1 MTTWHTTSNSH
12 GMSLLRST
20 AQPFFRQATLQDS
33 FWFGSNLIS
42 LLTQG
47 KDSSG
52 ALSIMEIAGLPG
64 SEPPAHTHTDN
75 DELFHLLDGK
85 LEFRVGD
92 ESVTLRRGDSLFLPR
107 GKEHTYRVLT
117 HDFHGLLFTS
127 PSGIEIAYRNVS
139 APAERLRQN
148 PSQALPATIDL
159 INAFRP
165 CGVQFRP
172 RGLPHPTT
180 TANPRLA
187 LRPRVGLSR
196 WHRRSLFTPLV
207 TSLESR
213 TFTAFL
219 WEGRAGS
226 EPPRHVHHRQD
237 EWLYLLE
244 GEMEIEVGGDRWEVP
259 PGSLVSLPQGAPHSF
274 SVRSGLA
281 RALVVMTPSGFEN
294 FLTEFSVPAT
304 SLTVSP
310 PPPSPA
316 DDQRTWVT
324 AGRRYGFSLA
334 PLE

>member
-1 MTTWHTTSNSH
+1 
-12 GMSLLRST
+12 MSLLRST
-20 AQPFFRQATLQDS
+20 AQPFLRQATLQAS
-33 FWFGSNLIS
+33 FWFGSDLIS
-42 LLTQG
+42 VLAQG
-47 KDSSG
+47 KDSAG
-52 ALSIMEIAGLPG
+52 ALSVMEIAGLPG
-64 SEPPAHTHTDN
+64 SEPPAHTHAEN
-75 DELFHLLDGK
+75 DELFHLLDGR

-127 PSGIEIAYRNVS
+127 PSGIEIAYRNLS
-139 APAERLRQN
+139 APAECLRQN

-165 CGVQFRP
+165 CGVALRA
-172 RGLPHPTT
+172 RGLATPTT
-180 TANPRLA
+180 TTNPDLA

-219 WEGRAGS
+219 WEGRTGS
-226 EPPRHVHHRQD
+226 EPPRHVHHSQD
-237 EWLYLLE
+237 EWIYLLE
-244 GEMEIEVGGDRWEVP
+244 GEIEIEVGGDRWEVP
-259 PGSLVSLPQGAPHSF
+259 PGSLAFLPQGASHSF
-274 SVRSGLA
+274 SIRSRHV

-294 FLTEFSVPAT
+294 FLTEFSLPAT
-304 SLTVSP
+304 SLTASSP
-310 PPPSPA
+310 LPSPA
-316 DDQRTWVT
+316 DDLRTWVN

-334 PLE
+334 ALD